1 MRHSKTQKHVEG
13 VIPKNVLTVNSIIN
27 VHLSG
32 GGGGRGERR
41 LQTRNAGI
49 SPGDFEGGMLEYV

>member
-32 GGGGRGERR
+32 GGWEGRKEVTDSERR
-41 LQTRNAGI
+41 DIARR
-49 SPGDFEGGMLEYV
+49 F